1 MRVLLTTIGSFGDL
15 NPYIGLG
22 LALKR
27 RGHHPVLAVANA
39 YRSHVEAAGL
49 ECRPVGPH
57 GDPFDRD
64 LAERIMH
71 PLRGAE
77 YLVRDLLMPRL
88 DEAYHDLFGVTAD
101 VDALVSHPLTFT
113 APLVAAEARPAMG
126 GRCPCAHEFLFA
138 DRSAT
143 GGRESCRWRRSI
155 AGGRA
160 SSGATI
166 PLGKMIT
173 RSWGEPVQALRSRL
187 GLPRGGHPLYEGQF
201 SPHLNLAL
209 FSRVLAEPQP
219 DWPARTTVTGA
230 IAYDAIHGGL
240 PADLAAFL
248 DAGPPPVV
256 FTLGSAA
263 VSVKRAPHFFDVSA
277 AAATALGLRAVLLV
291 GRSPEN
297 RPAIESRDVFVAEWA
312 PHSELFPRAAAIVHQ
327 GGAGTLHTAL
337 AAGRPMI
344 VVPFAHDQPDNA
356 ARVERLG
363 VGRTIYPQQYTA
375 SRVRATLSSL
385 LADEDAKAPPAP
397 LAKRSGPSAAV
408 TTQWMLWW
416 PGFRRCRQSHAAKH
430 LRAWIEP
437 FRSEFPGPADPALV
451 QWPTPAPVHTRD
463 WASGPLPG
471 SVALATRKRHS
482 REDLSSGARPAIG
495 TAAP

>member
-39 YRSHVEAAGL
+39 YRPHVEAEGL

-57 GDPFDRD
+57 GDPADRD
-64 LAERIMH
+64 MVERIMH
-71 PLRGAE
+71 PMRGAE
-77 YLVRDLLMPRL
+77 FLVRDLLMPRL
-88 DEAYHDLFGVTAD
+88 DEAYHDLFEVAAD
-101 VDALVSHPLTFT
+101 ADAIVSHPLTFT
-113 APLVAAEARPAMG
+113 APLVAEKRGLPWAGAVLAPMSFFSLTDPPQVVANPTVAAIHRRWPSVI
-126 GRCPCAHEFLFA
+126 GR
-138 DRSAT
+138 
-143 GGRESCRWRRSI
+143 
-155 AGGRA
+155 
-160 SSGATI
+160 TI

-209 FSRVLAEPQP
+209 FSPVLAEPQP

-230 IAYDAIHGGL
+230 ITYDAVHGRL

-263 VSVKRAPHFFDVSA
+263 VGVKRAPHFFDVSA

-297 RPAIESRDVFVAEWA
+297 RPAIESTDVFVAEWA
-312 PHSELFPRAAAIVHQ
+312 PHSELFPLAAAVVHQ

-337 AAGRPMI
+337 AAGHPMI
-344 VVPFAHDQPDNA
+344 VVPFAHDQPDHA

-375 SRVRATLSSL
+375 ARVRNTLASL
-385 LADEDAKAPPAP
+385 LADEDAK
-397 LAKRSGPSAAV
+397 GAA
-408 TTQWMLWW
+408 
-416 PGFRRCRQSHAAKH
+416 G
-430 LRAWIEP
+430 
-437 FRSEFPGPADPALV
+437 
-451 QWPTPAPVHTRD
+451 
-463 WASGPLPG
+463 
-471 SVALATRKRHS
+471 
-482 REDLSSGARPAIG
+482 AIG
-495 TAAP
+495 ATVRAERGGDNAVDALEVLGSGVAGAGPRA